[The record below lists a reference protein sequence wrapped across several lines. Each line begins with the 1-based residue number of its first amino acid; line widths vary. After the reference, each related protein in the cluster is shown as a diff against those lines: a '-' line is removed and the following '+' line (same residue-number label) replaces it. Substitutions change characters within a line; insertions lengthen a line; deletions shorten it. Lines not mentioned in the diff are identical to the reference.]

1 MYDTCLCSVWCA
13 PIMTFFSTKYVFS
26 NLLLKKHTILSVNYQ
41 KMKRKKLRNYIIMI
55 SFRIRIPL
63 DTNQTPEKKSKTL
76 DDLEMDIVAALEAQH
91 LQRENGGV
99 IVENGNIYVNAVDAL
114 TQTSTGS
121 ANSSPKELRKIDS
134 KKRWKNWSWKYS
146 PGGKQSSIE
155 EEPESPKKT
164 SRHSSPTSSP
174 KHKKSTSSDAT
185 PASNMVANF
194 IATSPLRRKNQ
205 SSAATSHSAAR
216 GDIRSSAGARLCQ
229 ALDDG
234 QDGSGD
240 ELQALLING
249 RPASVHIVPM
259 SSSSS
264 SPSTKPLINNEV

>member
-1 MYDTCLCSVWCA
+1 M
-13 PIMTFFSTKYVFS
+13 IFR
-26 NLLLKKHTILSVNYQ
+26 
-41 KMKRKKLRNYIIMI
+41 KMKLRNYIIMV
-55 SFRIRIPL
+55 SFRIRILL
-63 DTNQTPEKKSKTL
+63 DNPTNPKRTRANTL

-91 LQRENGGV
+91 LQRENGGT
-99 IVENGNIYVNAVDAL
+99 ISENGSMIVNAMDPFNHA
-114 TQTSTGS
+114 STGS

-146 PGGKQSSIE
+146 PGGKTSSIE

-185 PASNMVANF
+185 SASNVVANF

-205 SSAATSHSAAR
+205 NSANASHNHSAAR

-234 QDGSGD
+234 QDGCSD

-264 SPSTKPLINNEV
+264 SPSIKPLINYEV

>member
-1 MYDTCLCSVWCA
+1 MV
-13 PIMTFFSTKYVFS
+13 
-26 NLLLKKHTILSVNYQ
+26 
-41 KMKRKKLRNYIIMI
+41 
-55 SFRIRIPL
+55 SFRIRIPCS
-63 DTNQTPEKKSKTL
+63 TTIKRHKNKTI

-91 LQRENGGV
+91 LQRENGGA
-99 IVENGNIYVNAVDAL
+99 IGENGTIVVGAMDSLINN
-114 TQTSTGS
+114 TSTGLT
-121 ANSSPKELRKIDS
+121 NSSPKEIRKIDS

-146 PGGKQSSIE
+146 PGGKTSSIE

-174 KHKKSTSSDAT
+174 KHKKSTSSEMT
-185 PASNMVANF
+185 SASNVVANF
-194 IATSPLRRKNQ
+194 IASSPLRRKNTN
-205 SSAATSHSAAR
+205 SAAASHNHNVAR

-229 ALDDG
+229 TLEDG
-234 QDGSGD
+234 QDESGD

-264 SPSTKPLINNEV
+264 SPSTKPLINNNEVQK

>member
-1 MYDTCLCSVWCA
+1 MV
-13 PIMTFFSTKYVFS
+13 
-26 NLLLKKHTILSVNYQ
+26 
-41 KMKRKKLRNYIIMI
+41 
-55 SFRIRIPL
+55 SFRIRILYFATSIQMPNENPKK
-63 DTNQTPEKKSKTL
+63 TNDKNRTIYSTP

-99 IVENGNIYVNAVDAL
+99 IGDNGSIIANASEAL
-114 TQTSTGS
+114 NHLSTGS
-121 ANSSPKELRKIDS
+121 ANSSPKEMRKIDS

-146 PGGKQSSIE
+146 PGGKTSSIE
-155 EEPESPKKT
+155 EEPESPKRT

-185 PASNMVANF
+185 SVSNVVANF
-194 IATSPLRRKNQ
+194 IATSPLRRKNPNSTTASQ
-205 SSAATSHSAAR
+205 NHSAAR

-229 ALDDG
+229 AMDDG

-259 SSSSS
+259 TTSSS
-264 SPSTKPLINNEV
+264 SPSIKPLINNEV

>member
-1 MYDTCLCSVWCA
+1 
-13 PIMTFFSTKYVFS
+13 
-26 NLLLKKHTILSVNYQ
+26 
-41 KMKRKKLRNYIIMI
+41 
-55 SFRIRIPL
+55 
-63 DTNQTPEKKSKTL
+63 
-76 DDLEMDIVAALEAQH
+76 MDIVAALEAQH
-91 LQRENGGV
+91 LQRENGGA
-99 IVENGNIYVNAVDAL
+99 IGDNGGIIVNALDAL
-114 TQTSTGS
+114 NHTSTGS

-146 PGGKQSSIE
+146 PGGKTSSIE

-164 SRHSSPTSSP
+164 SRHSSPTNSP

-185 PASNMVANF
+185 SASNVVANF
-194 IATSPLRRKNQ
+194 IATSPLRRKNPN
-205 SSAATSHSAAR
+205 SATASHNHSAAR

-229 ALDDG
+229 AMEDG
-234 QDGSGD
+234 QDESGD

-264 SPSTKPLINNEV
+264 MPSAKPLINNEV